1 MNKINEKYFN
11 IFFNYLYSC
20 DRKDKFLE
28 SLLQS
33 SMTHDPSN
41 LILICWFIVIN
52 LNKSFVQKIQK
63 KNIYKKYTFF
73 ITNQVFTVTFD
84 YVVSELKY

>member
-1 MNKINEKYFN
+1 
-11 IFFNYLYSC
+11 
-20 DRKDKFLE
+20 
-28 SLLQS
+28 
-33 SMTHDPSN
+33 MTHDPSN

-63 KNIYKKYTFF
+63 KNIYKKYKFF